1 MPYLIVLAS
10 LATAWFAILI
20 FFSRNILQ
28 LSIFCSVFAGF
39 PATRGQNCGPVAI
52 NNALNCRQP
61 EVECICLLLGG
72 TSLLGGGGD
81 GSQWASSFSSSF
93 VLPLTLATWTLR
105 DAISGSLV
113 VSFGGWADGSL
124 GALTLSS
131 SNLTTITFSFGATW
145 GSWVISS

>member
-1 MPYLIVLAS
+1 MCGGLGLLLGAPLFGL
-10 LATAWFAILI
+10 LLE
-20 FFSRNILQ
+20 
-28 LSIFCSVFAGF
+28 AG
-39 PATRGQNCGPVAI
+39 
-52 NNALNCRQP
+52 
-61 EVECICLLLGG
+61 CICLLLGG

-93 VLPLTLATWTLR
+93 VSPLTRATWTLR

-113 VSFGGWADGSL
+113 VSFGGWADGLL